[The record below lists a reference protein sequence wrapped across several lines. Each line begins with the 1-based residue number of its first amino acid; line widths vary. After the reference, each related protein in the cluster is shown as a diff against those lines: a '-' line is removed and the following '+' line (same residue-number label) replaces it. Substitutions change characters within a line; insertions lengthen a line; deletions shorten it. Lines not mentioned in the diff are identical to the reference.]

1 MSDTVVRY
9 KSFAAALLRAPDD
22 PEMLINQFALLSD
35 DGDRANGKHY
45 LYLAQR
51 AYNAAP
57 DNINAVFNYG
67 SALQRAGEFGRAKDF
82 YRWCVDHAPESWL
95 TRCLHHLG
103 VAYRAMGQNERAV
116 EFYDQAISRDPD
128 PNYRKD
134 RALAKMANGWLRE
147 GLEEFECRREVAEQ
161 RLASHGGMLIAQKRL
176 PDDVMHWKGE
186 DLTGK
191 TLVVYHEEGAG
202 DFIQFCRF
210 IPRLRETGVAKIL
223 LTGPAPDLLELVSEQ
238 IAVDGIVPLSGP
250 FECDY
255 VTGSMSFPWRLGIDM
270 KDVNGEP
277 YMATESAT
285 FPRRGL
291 LNVGL
296 VWRGNPAYGMDV
308 HRSMAFS
315 ELCPLFDLNDVA
327 FYSLQV
333 GPASAEFG
341 KLGFD
346 GFVADLASF
355 AKSWRATARLLKR
368 LDAVVTVDTAVAHL
382 SGALGVPALMMVTKA
397 SDWRWDRNSEKT
409 VWYDSVRVYRQ
420 SDQDDWNPCVQRVRK
435 RLTEMLDERRKDARG
450 KARQDTSGDQPR
462 PARRA
467 IG

>member
-1 MSDTVVRY
+1 MSDTVARY

-22 PEMLINQFALLSD
+22 PEMLVNQFALLSD
-35 DGDRANGKHY
+35 DGDRANGRLY

-51 AYNAAP
+51 AYHAAP
-57 DNINAVFNYG
+57 GNINAVFNYG
-67 SALQRAGEFGRAKDF
+67 SALQRAGEFGKAKDI
-82 YRWCVDHAPESWL
+82 YRWCVDHAPGEWL

-103 VAYRAMGQNERAV
+103 VAYRALGQNEKAI
-116 EFYDQAISRDPD
+116 EYYDHAISRDPD

-147 GLEEFECRREVAEQ
+147 GLEEFESRREIAER
-161 RLASHGGMLIAQKRL
+161 RLAANDGALIAQQRL
-176 PDDVMHWKGE
+176 PDGVTHWKGE

-210 IPRLRETGVAKIL
+210 IPKLRETGVAKIF
-223 LTGPAPDLLELVSEQ
+223 LTGPARDLLVLVSEQ
-238 IAVDGIVPLSGP
+238 IAIDGIVPLSGP

-255 VTGSMSFPWRLGIDM
+255 VTGSMSFPWRLGIDYQ
-270 KDVNGEP
+270 DVGGKP
-277 YMATESAT
+277 YMQAEPAT
-285 FPRRGL
+285 FPRRGR

-327 FYSLQV
+327 FYSLQM

-346 GFVADLASF
+346 GFVADLAPF
-355 AKSWRATARLLKR
+355 AKTWCATARLLKR

-382 SGALGVPALMMVTKA
+382 SGALGVPVLMMVTKA
-397 SDWRWDRNSEKT
+397 SDWGWDRKNEKT

-420 SDQDDWNPCVQRVRK
+420 NDQDDWKPCVQRVRK
-435 RLTEMLDERRKDARG
+435 RLTEMLGERRQDARDD
-450 KARQDTSGDQPR
+450 ARQDPGDDQPR
-462 PARRA
+462 DSGRA
-467 IG
+467 VA

>member
-1 MSDTVVRY
+1 MSDAVARY
-9 KSFAAALLRAPDD
+9 KSFAAALLHAPDD
-22 PEMLINQFALLSD
+22 PEMLVNQFALLSD

-67 SALQRAGEFGRAKDF
+67 SALQRAGEFGKAKDI
-82 YRWCVDHAPESWL
+82 YQWCVNHATEEWL

-103 VAYRAMGQNERAV
+103 VAYRALGQNVQAIEL
-116 EFYDQAISRDPD
+116 YDQAISRDPN

-134 RALAKMANGWLRE
+134 RALAKMAAGRLRE
-147 GLEEFECRREVAEQ
+147 GLEEFECRREVAER
-161 RLASHGGMLIAQKRL
+161 RLAAQGGVLIAQQRL
-176 PDDVMHWKGE
+176 PEGVTHWKGE

-191 TLVVYHEEGAG
+191 TLVIYHEEGAG

-210 IPRLRETGVAKIL
+210 IPRLREAGVAKIL
-223 LTGPAPDLLELVSEQ
+223 LTGPAPDLLELISDQ
-238 IAVDGIVPLSGP
+238 FAVDGIAPLSGP
-250 FECDY
+250 FECDF
-255 VTGSMSFPWRLGIDM
+255 VVGSMSLPWRLGIDM
-270 KDVNGEP
+270 KDVDGKP
-277 YMATESAT
+277 YMAAEPAT

-296 VWRGNPAYGMDV
+296 IWRGNPAYGMDV

-315 ELCPLFDLNDVA
+315 ALCPLFDLNDVA

-346 GFVADLASF
+346 GFVADLAPF

-420 SDQDDWNPCVQRVRK
+420 NDQDNWKPCVQQVRK
-435 RLTEMLDERRKDARG
+435 QLTEMLGERRKDARDG
-450 KARQDTSGDQPR
+450 ARQDTGGDQPR
-462 PARRA
+462 PACHA
-467 IG
+467 TA